1 MEIEKLMIPIEKI
14 INNSEECFA
23 HVSKDGKQKET
34 LKEHTERCQKY
45 WKNLVEKKNL
55 MEILEEFEKRY
66 FNSAGEKVKEIFES
80 MTVNIVTMHDIGKVN
95 PEFQKKKMNHLLYMD
110 ITLNEKV
117 GSKHSIISSVF
128 YLDYYI
134 GVINLAIENE
144 NICKSDGEKL
154 KDFAYIYSYIIS
166 RHHGDLSELERYLE
180 SIKGKQ
186 AGGDDLGYQA
196 RSWYELWKRSIM
208 KQGEPEKIRNNWK
221 RMLNRLNGDKDD
233 TEKIIYLYCLTRLLY
248 SLLVAADYYATTEYM
263 NGFEMTDFGELNQW
277 KHIIDIYEKS
287 KVQTSIRKYKKENYP
302 MQPEELLKEENIN
315 ILRTEMFLDAER
327 TLEKNMDKSVFYLE
341 APTGSGKSNTAM
353 NLSLKMIQE
362 NEKINKIFYI
372 YPFNTLVEQNMGSME
387 KVFGEDKEIMS
398 QIAVVNSL
406 VPLKKG
412 DKVEEGREWNKILL
426 DRQFLNYPI
435 VLSTHVMLFQT
446 LFGNAK
452 ENVFGFH
459 QLSHSVIILDEI
471 QSYKNDIWSEIIS
484 FLKGFANLMHM
495 KIVIMS
501 ATLPNLEV
509 LTNNNT
515 ETVRLIEDRK
525 KYFNHKKFAKRVR
538 PDYSLLG
545 YKITKEE
552 LQEHVLTQVKDGK
565 KILIEFIKKKSAEEF
580 YRNIRKKSR
589 IPVLLMTG
597 DSCIL
602 DRKKIIRQTK
612 EMKSVILI
620 ATQVI
625 EAGVDIDMDI
635 GYKDISRLDSEEQF
649 MGRINRS
656 GKKEGVVYFFDM
668 DDASAIYKNDV
679 RIEKDKTLENE
690 EIRQLLL
697 LKNFPEFYETRILPS
712 IKKEGEKIN
721 DKNLEEF
728 FCDKVALLNMPEI
741 AKRMRLIDDNRQMIS
756 VYLGR
761 VLQNEKGEKIDGR
774 ALWQEYK
781 ELIEE
786 CKLEYAE
793 KKIKLHDIRSQMNGF
808 IYQFSN
814 QVKLQEDEQIGDIF
828 FIENGEKYFDEN
840 GVLMKELFEDN
851 TDLFI

>member
-1 MEIEKLMIPIEKI
+1 MEIEKVMIPIEKI

-23 HVSKDGKQKET
+23 HVAKDNKQKET

-55 MEILEEFEKRY
+55 TEILEEFEKCY
-66 FNSAGEKVKEIFES
+66 FNSTDEKVKEIFES

-95 PEFQKKKMNHLLYMD
+95 PEFQKEKMDHLWHRD
-110 ITLNEKV
+110 VPLNDKV

-134 GVINLAIENE
+134 GIINLAVKNE
-144 NICKSDGEKL
+144 TIYKSDGEKL

-166 RHHGDLSELERYLE
+166 RHHGDLTELERYLE
-180 SIKGKQ
+180 SLNGKQ
-186 AGGDDLGYQA
+186 AEGDELGYQA
-196 RSWYELWKRSIM
+196 GNWYELWKKSIM
-208 KQGEPEKIRNNWK
+208 KQGDPEKIRKNWK

-277 KHIIDIYEKS
+277 EHIIDIYEKS
-287 KVQTSIRKYKKENYP
+287 KVQISIRKYGKENYP
-302 MQPEELLKEENIN
+302 IQPEKLLKEENIN

-327 TLEKNMDKSVFYLE
+327 TLEKNMDKSIFYLE

-353 NLSLKMIQE
+353 NLSLKMVQE

-372 YPFNTLVEQNMGSME
+372 YPFNTLVEQNMESME
-387 KVFGEDKEIMS
+387 KVFGQDKEIMS
-398 QIAVVNSL
+398 QIAIVNSL
-406 VPLKKG
+406 VPLKKNNKAEE
-412 DKVEEGREWNKILL
+412 DKEWNKILL

-452 ENVFGFH
+452 DNVFGFH
-459 QLSHSVIILDEI
+459 QLSHSVIVLDEI

-501 ATLPNLEV
+501 AT
-509 LTNNNT
+509 
-515 ETVRLIEDRK
+515 
-525 KYFNHKKFAKRVR
+525 
-538 PDYSLLG
+538 
-545 YKITKEE
+545 
-552 LQEHVLTQVKDGK
+552 
-565 KILIEFIKKKSAEEF
+565 
-580 YRNIRKKSR
+580 
-589 IPVLLMTG
+589 
-597 DSCIL
+597 
-602 DRKKIIRQTK
+602 
-612 EMKSVILI
+612 
-620 ATQVI
+620 
-625 EAGVDIDMDI
+625 
-635 GYKDISRLDSEEQF
+635 
-649 MGRINRS
+649 
-656 GKKEGVVYFFDM
+656 FFDM
-668 DDASAIYKNDV
+668 DDASVIYKNDV

-728 FCDKVALLNMPEI
+728 FCDKVALLNMPEV

-761 VLQNEKGEKIDGR
+761 ILQNEKGEKIDGR
-774 ALWQEYK
+774 VLWQEYK
-781 ELIEE
+781 GLIEE

-814 QVKLQEDEQIGDIF
+814 QIKLQEDEQIGDIF
-828 FIENGEKYFDEN
+828 FIENGERYFDEN